1 MSEVRKFRTQ
11 PIKGSDE
18 SFSFLVYGDMGITDV
33 PGAHDTAKYMIEEAA
48 KGRSFVF
55 HIGDISYAVGFVSRT
70 LQLGET
76 SREYKAATFSSNASQ
91 PEVEFLHSSAWFW
104 VILVKIVSLRVKTLS
119 NTNLVASRE
128 LKEKKAQFRLTRV
141 AQKRPA

>member
-1 MSEVRKFRTQ
+1 MFSFPSLLSFFIQIMSEVRKFRTQ
-11 PIKGSDE
+11 PITGSDE

-76 SREYKAATFSSNASQ
+76 SREFKQRRFRATQ
-91 PEVEFLHSSAWFW
+91 V
-104 VILVKIVSLRVKTLS
+104 
-119 NTNLVASRE
+119 NLVFGLILS
-128 LKEKKAQFRLTRV
+128 KFS
-141 AQKRPA
+141 

>member
-1 MSEVRKFRTQ
+1 MFLFFPFCLFFIQIMSEVRKFRTQ
-11 PIKGSDE
+11 PITGSDE

-70 LQLGET
+70 LQPLET
-76 SREYKAATFSSNASQ
+76 SRECKAATFSSDASQ
-91 PEVEFLHSSAWFW
+91 PEVEFLHSSAL
-104 VILVKIVSLRVKTLS
+104 ILS
-119 NTNLVASRE
+119 NFS
-128 LKEKKAQFRLTRV
+128 
-141 AQKRPA
+141 